1 MARRRL
7 SEGTKYNEQFFRSLG
22 GPGPTA
28 VGLFVVLL
36 IAFGTYLAFAK
47 KLPFTGVGYEVNAT
61 FQNAANIR
69 TGSPVRIAG
78 VNVGKVTSVEQV
90 GEDSRI
96 NFTVSDAGRPIHS
109 DAFVKIRPRIFLE
122 GNFFLD
128 IDPGSPSRPELG
140 DDGSIPVTHTATAV
154 QLDEVLTAL
163 QSPQRQDLREL
174 LEGFGT
180 ALDHRPTAAEDLTQ
194 DPDVQGLTA
203 GEALNKTF
211 DYGEAAGK
219 NTAIVSQ
226 AFLGTE
232 SHDLSGLLRGTS
244 RFMAALAS
252 REQQLKDLLTNF
264 NTTTGALAAES
275 DNLSETVRLLAPTL
289 TTTRASLLHLN
300 EALPF
305 LRTFAIELRPGVAE
319 LPDTF
324 EAADPWLAQTKPL
337 FSESELAYI
346 TKQLRKGTPGLAGA
360 AGAGL
365 KALPSLTK
373 LSLCVSNV
381 LIPTGD
387 QVITDSFSTGQPNYR
402 EFFYGTV
409 NLAGESQ
416 NFDGNGPFVRFQ
428 PGGGPVKVRANNPAG
443 GFRGDK
449 LTAFTIS
456 PPLGTQPALGA
467 LPPVNN
473 KVACHTQAPP
483 NLNGPAGQPGPPSP
497 VVVP

>member
-7 SEGTKYNEQFFRSLG
+7 SEGSKYNEAFFRSMG

-36 IAFGTYLAFAK
+36 IVIGFYLAFAK

-61 FQNAANIR
+61 FHNAANVR
-69 TGSPVRIAG
+69 DASPVRIAG
-78 VNVGKVTSVEQV
+78 VNVGKVTKVERV
-90 GEDSRI
+90 GSNSRVS
-96 NFTVSDAGRPIHS
+96 FTVSEEGRPLHT

-140 DDGSIPVTHTATAV
+140 DGGSIPVTHTATAV
-154 QLDEVLTAL
+154 QLDELLTAL

-180 ALDHRPTAAEDLTQ
+180 ALDHRPTAAEDVTQ
-194 DPDVQGLTA
+194 DPDVQGLSA
-203 GEALNKTF
+203 AEALNKTF

-219 NTAIVSQ
+219 NTAIVNQ
-226 AFLGTE
+226 AFLGTDPQ
-232 SHDLSGLLRGTS
+232 DLSGLLRGTS
-244 RFMAALAS
+244 RFMAALGS
-252 REQQLKDLLTNF
+252 RDQQLSDLLTNF

-289 TTTRASLLHLN
+289 TTTRSSLLDLN

-324 EAADPWLAQTKPL
+324 EAADPWLDQAKPL
-337 FSESELAYI
+337 FSNRELAFI
-346 TKQLRKGTPGLAGA
+346 TQQLRKGTPGLAGA
-360 AGAGL
+360 AGASL

-381 LIPTGD
+381 LVPTGD
-387 QVITDSFSTGQPNYR
+387 QVITDAFSTGQPTYR
-402 EFFYGTV
+402 EAFYGFTQ
-409 NLAGESQ
+409 LTGESQ
-416 NFDGNGPFVRFQ
+416 NFDGNGPYVRFQ
-428 PGGGPVKVRANNPAG
+428 SGGGPQKVRAQNPAG
-443 GFRGDK
+443 GFRGEK
-449 LTAFTIS
+449 LTAFTIE
-456 PPLGTQPALGA
+456 PLQGTQPALGPKPA
-467 LPPVNN
+467 VNN
-473 KVACHTQAPP
+473 KVSCHTQPVP
-483 NLNGPAGQPGPPSP
+483 NLNGPAGQPGPPTP
-497 VVVP
+497 GVAP